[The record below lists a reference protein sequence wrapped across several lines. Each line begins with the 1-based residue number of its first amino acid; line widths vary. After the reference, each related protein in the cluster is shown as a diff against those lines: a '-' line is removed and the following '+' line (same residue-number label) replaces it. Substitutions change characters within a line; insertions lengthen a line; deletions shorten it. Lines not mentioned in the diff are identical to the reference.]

1 MSITNDYGSY
11 YSYGATAGA
20 GIFGAFIIVYILIML
35 IALAA
40 SVLMIVSEWKIFAKN
55 GKPGWYSLIPFL
67 NNWTL
72 FELVGVQGWWCLV
85 PFANVVFMYIVSY
98 KLAIKYGKST
108 GFAVITLLFP
118 FVGYPIIAF
127 GKGNNK
133 EQEIKEE
140 KKEES
145 KETETKEKKTTKKT
159 TKKNTKFCAECG
171 AELKND
177 AVFCPECGKKVK

>member
-11 YSYGATAGA
+11 STYGAVSAGA
-20 GIFGAFIIVYILIML
+20 GLVGALLVVYIIVLI

-40 SVLMIVSEWKIFAKN
+40 SILMIVAEWKIFAKE

-85 PFANVVFMYIVSY
+85 PFANIVFMYIVSY

-108 GFAVITLLFP
+108 GFAVVTTLFP

-127 GKGNNK
+127 GKDSK
-133 EQEIKEE
+133 TESKVET
-140 KKEES
+140 KKE
-145 KETETKEKKTTKKT
+145 EKKTTKKDS
-159 TKKNTKFCAECG
+159 K
-171 AELKND
+171 
-177 AVFCPECGKKVK
+177 FCPECGAEIKGDAAFCPGCGKAVK